1 MGEAEYGLCVAYCD
15 ALDCDS
21 TDGSEPEKACKK
33 LIYNYLERTENLP
46 PCFIAVHA
54 SPITQE
60 IIEVVLEYG
69 TRIQGWSVHD
79 DHDYYRV
86 GVMDDNDV
94 LIIDAIYSY
103 SKQTGTI
110 NIYRIDTD
118 PIVVPLYGEDDANTI
133 KELVNAL
140 SFDE

>member
-1 MGEAEYGLCVAYCD
+1 
-15 ALDCDS
+15 
-21 TDGSEPEKACKK
+21 
-33 LIYNYLERTENLP
+33 
-46 PCFIAVHA
+46 
-54 SPITQE
+54 
-60 IIEVVLEYG
+60 VVLEYG

-94 LIIDAIYSY
+94 LIINAIYSY